1 MIKSTDL
8 SLDPSI
14 NKLYT
19 VNIYHCVEVVKMKR
33 DMDLCRLI
41 LFKIEN
47 EYKST
52 ALFNLQIDG
61 YDIETV
67 AYHCDLLFDA
77 GLIKSYK
84 TQYASDRIYFFSV
97 GALTW
102 EGHDFLD
109 KIRENTMWNKIKNSI
124 KENALPLTLEV
135 IKSVATSFIN
145 DRLSKYLD
153 GSL

>member
-1 MIKSTDL
+1 
-8 SLDPSI
+8 
-14 NKLYT
+14 
-19 VNIYHCVEVVKMKR
+19 
-33 DMDLCRLI
+33 MDLCRLI

-61 YDIETV
+61 YDMETIT
-67 AYHCDLLFDA
+67 YHCDLLFEA
-77 GLIKSYK
+77 WLIKSYK
-84 TQYASDRIYFFSV
+84 PTYASNRIYRFSV

-145 DRLSKYLD
+145 DRLSK
-153 GSL
+153 

>member
-1 MIKSTDL
+1 
-8 SLDPSI
+8 
-14 NKLYT
+14 
-19 VNIYHCVEVVKMKR
+19 MKR

-41 LFKIEN
+41 LFKIED
-47 EYKST
+47 EYRST
-52 ALFNLQIDG
+52 ALINLQIDG
-61 YDIETV
+61 YDVETI

-84 TQYASDRIYFFSV
+84 PTYASDEIYFFSV

-109 KIRENTMWNKIKNSI
+109 KFLDKIRENTMWNRTKNSI
-124 KENALPLTLEV
+124 KENALPMTLEV

-145 DRLSKYLD
+145 DRLSKFLD

>member
-1 MIKSTDL
+1 MESTDS

-19 VNIYHCVEVVKMKR
+19 MNICHSLEVINIKIE
-33 DMDLCRLI
+33 MDLCRLI

-47 EYKST
+47 DYKST
-52 ALFNLQIDG
+52 ALFNLKIDG
-61 YDIETV
+61 YDMETV
-67 AYHCDLLFDA
+67 TYHCNLLFEA
-77 GLIKSYK
+77 GLIKSYEPI
-84 TQYASDRIYFFSV
+84 YASNRIYHFSV

-109 KIRENTMWNKIKNSI
+109 KIRENTMWNRTKNSI

-135 IKSVATSFIN
+135 IKSIATSFIN
-145 DRLSKYLD
+145 DRLSK
-153 GSL
+153 